1 LILTLKW
8 FKASRPSFPHHKWT
22 DTNLAGQLLDV
33 MKFHYLAQLL
43 VDSNCLLLILKM
55 FGLQEVA
62 VQVKTK
68 NECEDYK

>member
-1 LILTLKW
+1 
-8 FKASRPSFPHHKWT
+8 
-22 DTNLAGQLLDV
+22 

-62 VQVKTK
+62 TQVKTK
-68 NECEDYK
+68 NENEEHK

>member
-1 LILTLKW
+1 
-8 FKASRPSFPHHKWT
+8 
-22 DTNLAGQLLDV
+22 

-55 FGLQEVA
+55 FGLQEVG